1 MIRKS
6 AYDQDQVERYRTD
19 QECKKHGVEE
29 LDGIHGF
36 APDPSGGNPF
46 RCSGFPMQRRAATNS
61 VAALFVAPPNETFRL
76 TLGNDRSRGLAL
88 ADEAA
93 TKAQAGNH
101 QNQRERDFLHD
112 SPLFMDR
119 QRSSWPLVQLVRERH
134 SGEINAFA
142 NARLEQWNSTGI
154 VMHWNIEGVGYA

>member
-1 MIRKS
+1 MLWVP
-6 AYDQDQVERYRTD
+6 DV
-19 QECKKHGVEE
+19 KK
-29 LDGIHGF
+29 
-36 APDPSGGNPF
+36 GGD
-46 RCSGFPMQRRAATNS
+46 NS
-61 VAALFVAPPNETFRL
+61 VAALFVAPPNETLRL

-101 QNQRERDFLHD
+101 QNQRERNFLHD

-142 NARLEQWNSTGI
+142 TRLEQWNSTGI
-154 VMHWNIEGVGYA
+154 VMHWNIDGVGYA